1 MDGVILD
8 DVKKLLGIPKEA
20 TEFDT
25 DILIHINSVLS
36 VLEQLGVDHIPVDE
50 TTTWSTYIPNEMN
63 LENVKTYVYLKVR
76 LIFDPPTS
84 SSGMQAVKD
93 LASEFEWRIFAEA
106 DCKKEVDIG
115 E

>member
-1 MDGVILD
+1 MDGAILD
-8 DVKKLLGIPKEA
+8 DVKKLLGIPKEV

-36 VLEQLGVDHIPVDE
+36 VLEQLGVDRVSVDA
-50 TTTWSTYIPNEMN
+50 TTSWSKYIPSDMN
-63 LENVKTYVYLKVR
+63 LEDIKTYVYLKVR

-106 DCKKEVDIG
+106 DYKKEVVTD

>member
-8 DVKKLLGIPKEA
+8 DVKKLLGIPKEV

-25 DILIHINSVLS
+25 DVLIHINSVLS
-36 VLEQLGVDHIPVDE
+36 VLEQLGVDRVSVDAA
-50 TTTWSTYIPNEMN
+50 TSWSKYIPSDMN
-63 LENVKTYVYLKVR
+63 LEDIKTYVYLKVR

-106 DCKKEVDIG
+106 DCKKEVDID

>member
-8 DVKKLLGIPKEA
+8 DVKKLLGIPKEV

-36 VLEQLGVDHIPVDE
+36 VLEQLGVDRVSVDAA
-50 TTTWSTYIPNEMN
+50 TSWSKYIPSDMN
-63 LENVKTYVYLKVR
+63 LEDIKTYVYLKVR

-93 LASEFEWRIFAEA
+93 LASEFEWRIFSEA
-106 DCKKEVDIG
+106 DCKKEVMTDV
-115 E
+115 